1 MKTSTEYRQQF
12 EELVQRAEHEMA
24 QQPAAYKRHLQWLA
38 LLGYSVIFGLL
49 AVVIAL
55 AGGTLWLAF
64 SSSAVLFLLLQSKLF
79 IVLGGAL
86 WVLAR
91 SLFVRIEAPTGYE
104 LSRQEFPHLWAEVD
118 ALHTQLATPPIH
130 TILLTPALNAAI
142 AQTPRMGIIGPYQNT
157 LILGLELLLA
167 LSPAQTR
174 AVLAHE
180 LAHLSGN
187 HSKFAGW
194 IYRVRRSLAQISA
207 AFQQSH
213 AWGTGL
219 IRRFLDW
226 YNPYFAGYS
235 YVLARSNEY
244 EADALASKLTSRDTT
259 ASALVAVY
267 VYGEFTGEHFWKPF
281 FRKAH
286 TQAQPEQATYTQL
299 QQFYRQPP
307 AQDDTFKH
315 HLRTVLTQKTNPA
328 DTHPSLMERLKAL
341 KATGMLPET
350 DDTKAIQW
358 LGSEAKRVIQH
369 FNQQWTNENAV
380 QWEEFYQR
388 AQAAQHTVTTL
399 HSRDYHALSATEQW
413 ELANLTE
420 RYLPEED
427 ALSLYMQYA
436 ENNPDDS
443 DADLVIGRLLLE
455 QNNATG
461 IRYLEKAMKSP
472 PLRVYAADAAW
483 RYYTREQQTEE
494 AKDWLLRLESASDL
508 MAEAAQER
516 AVVDDEDILIAPEAV
531 EQAGYDFERTLLGGL
546 HHHVNVSEVW
556 VAQKRLRNFPQD
568 PVFVIAVK
576 IKGFVMNQERL
587 QRDLLNTLQVQG
599 QVQGHVF
606 LVNSVGNKKLVK
618 KVMALGKQLY

>member
-12 EELVQRAEHEMA
+12 EELVQRAEQEMA
-24 QQPAAYKRHLQWLA
+24 QHPTTYKRHLQWLA

-49 AVVIAL
+49 ALVIAL

-64 SSSAVLFLLLQSKLF
+64 SSSAVLLLLFKSKLF
-79 IVLGGAL
+79 IVLGGVI
-86 WVLAR
+86 WVLVR
-91 SLFVRIEAPTGYE
+91 SLLVRIDAPTGYE
-104 LSRQEFPHLWAEVD
+104 LTRQEFPQVWAEVD

-130 TILLTPALNAAI
+130 TLLLTPALNAAI
-142 AQTPRMGIIGPYQNT
+142 AQTPRLGILGPYQNT

-194 IYRVRRSLAQISA
+194 IYRVRRSWAQIST
-207 AFQQSH
+207 AFHQSN

-267 VYGEFTGEHFWKPF
+267 VYGEFTSAHFWKPF

-286 TQAQPEQATYTQL
+286 TQAQPEQTTYTQL

-315 HLRTVLTQKTNPA
+315 HLRTVLTQKTDPA

-341 KATGMLPET
+341 KATGMQPET
-350 DDTKAIQW
+350 DDSKAILW

-369 FNQQWTNENAV
+369 FNQQWINENAA
-380 QWEEFYQR
+380 QWEAFYQR
-388 AQAAQHTVTTL
+388 AQAAQHSVADMNN
-399 HSRDYHALSATEQW
+399 RDYHTLSADEQW
-413 ELANLTE
+413 QLANLTE

-427 ALSLYMQYA
+427 ALALYMQYA
-436 ENNPDDS
+436 ANNPDDS
-443 DADLVIGRLLLE
+443 DADLAIGRLLLE
-455 QNNATG
+455 QNNMTG
-461 IRYLEKAMKSP
+461 IRYLEKAMKNP
-472 PLRVYAADAAW
+472 ALRVYAADAAW
-483 RYYTREQQTEE
+483 RYYTREQQTQQ
-494 AKDWLLRLESASDL
+494 AQNWLIRLESASDL
-508 MAEAAQER
+508 MQEAEQER
-516 AVVDDEDILIAPEAV
+516 AVLDDVDILIAPAAV
-531 EQAGYDFERTLLGGL
+531 EEAGYEFERELLGGL
-546 HHHVNVSEVW
+546 HHHVKVSEVW
-556 VAQKRLRNFPQD
+556 VAQKRLRNFAQD

-576 IKGFVMNQERL
+576 IKGFVMNDARL
-587 QRDLLNTLQVQG
+587 QQDLLNALQTQ
-599 QVQGHVF
+599 HTVF
-606 LVNSVGNKKLVK
+606 VVNSVSHKKLVK